1 MTQGTLEIE
10 AYLER
15 IGIVQPQAADLKSLR
30 ALHLA
35 HRIAIPFENLDIQ
48 LGRPIRLDIGSLQDK
63 LVGARRG
70 GYCFEHNTL
79 FLHALRALGFAVE
92 PCEARVRPPDT
103 TELTPRTHMVLT
115 ARVEGSDWL
124 LDVGFGAS
132 GPLEPVALS
141 AVAQDQ
147 YGWAYRV
154 LREEQTH
161 VLQFRGADA
170 EGWRDLYAFVPEPR
184 YPVDFEV
191 ANWYT
196 STHPESLFVRTLTA
210 QRATPEARHMLR
222 GLTYTRSTPD
232 SEQTREIDPDDL
244 MPFLAETFGIVL
256 PADARLRALDG
267 HGDGDAD
274 RDGDGGAEHSDV

>member
-1 MTQGTLEIE
+1 MTHGTLAIE
-10 AYLER
+10 AYLAR
-15 IGIVQPQAADLKSLR
+15 IGVAQPQAADLKSLR
-30 ALHLA
+30 VLHLA

-79 FLHALRALGFAVE
+79 FLHALRALGFDVE
-92 PCEARVRPPDT
+92 PCEARVRPPDA
-103 TELTPRTHMVLT
+103 TELTPRTHMVLM
-115 ARVEGSDWL
+115 ARVEGGDWL

-132 GPLEPVALS
+132 GPLEPVALRDD
-141 AVAQDQ
+141 AQDQ

-154 LREEQTH
+154 VREEQTH

-232 SEQTREIDPDDL
+232 GEEVSEIERGEL
-244 MPFLAETFGIVL
+244 VGFLAEQFGIEL
-256 PADARLRALDG
+256 PADTRFRALDG
-267 HGDGDAD
+267 
-274 RDGDGGAEHSDV
+274 